1 MSGSKV
7 PRQTA
12 AVCLAA
18 AIVAFATLTITGQ
31 PRAGLSLAIGL
42 ALGGVNGLFAAK
54 SVDVG
59 GPFRLLSFVRIGV
72 LSALALGVGVLIQP
86 ATAWLALIG
95 VATSQFLMAA
105 LAARSVLRR

>member
-12 AVCLAA
+12 AVCSAA
-18 AIVAFATLTITGQ
+18 AVVAFAALTITGQ
-31 PRAGLSLAIGL
+31 PRAGVSLAVGL

-59 GPFRLLSFVRIGV
+59 AGFRLLSIVRIGV
-72 LSALALGVGVLIQP
+72 LSGLALAIGVLLQP
-86 ATAWLALIG
+86 ATAWLTLIG